1 MQRDHLED
9 IHDAWNRIREELEQ
23 YVLGHTDDDP
33 MLELQFWRKAEG
45 SGFIMEATFAIGGPT
60 VYAVYD
66 SRWDMAKFHHSWGKG
81 SDGRLCTYIHV
92 DGQVLQALAEMAGY
106 YHE

>member
-1 MQRDHLED
+1 MYDNLED
-9 IHDAWNRIREELEQ
+9 IHDAWKQIREDLER
-23 YVLGHTDDDP
+23 YVLGETADDP
-33 MLELQFWRKAEG
+33 LLELQFWKNERG
-45 SGFIMEATFAIGGPT
+45 GFIMEATFTIGGPT

-81 SDGRLCTYIHV
+81 SDGSPCTSIYV
-92 DGQVLQALAEMAGY
+92 DGQVLQALAEMAGH